1 MQTEFMKKAN
11 APCEF
16 SPYNIQELKRCTED
30 PIYFIRNYI
39 KVQHPTKGSIPF
51 DLYPY
56 QEAMIRDFQNNR
68 YNITLQA
75 RQSGKTTTIAAFLL
89 WYTCFQFDKTV
100 LVASNK
106 NSNAMEIMARVI
118 YAYEELPHWLKP
130 GTKYATKHSMEFDN
144 GSRIFSEATTESTGR
159 GKSLS
164 LLMLD
169 ELAFVPKRIQE
180 EMWVSVQPTFST
192 GGGCIISS
200 TPNGDSDLFAELWT
214 GAKLGINGFNPV
226 FVHWSDHP
234 DRDDQFKRDQ
244 IGQIGELRW
253 RQEFECELLS
263 NDPLLISSITLQN
276 IKPAAPIHED
286 RGVKFWSTVKSD
298 STYYVGVDIAT
309 GVEADFATI
318 QILEF
323 PSMIQFAE
331 FRSNKVNIQQLYSR
345 VKWVLNYLLTCGN
358 EQKKKPPEVYWSFEN
373 NGVGAA
379 FGTLYQN
386 DETFPDAVLLSDQNR
401 LGIATT
407 SRNKILSCIEL
418 KNLVEK
424 KNTGIKIHSD
434 LLITELKNYISTGKS
449 YAAKRGST
457 DDLIAAMLVIIQL
470 LQRAA
475 QFEPEVFNTMYSYDD
490 HYNEENDESGFGDE
504 PMPMVF

>member
-1 MQTEFMKKAN
+1 MQTDLMKKAN
-11 APCEF
+11 IECEF
-16 SPYNIQELKRCTED
+16 TPHTLQELKRCSED
-30 PIYFIRNYI
+30 PIYFIRKYI
-39 KVQHPTKGSIPF
+39 KVQHPRLGAIPF

-56 QEAMIRDFQNNR
+56 QEDLIRSFQHNR

-106 NSNAMEIMARVI
+106 NSNAMEIMARII
-118 YAYEELPHWLKP
+118 YAYEELPMWLKP
-130 GTKYATKHSMEFDN
+130 GTKYATKHSLEFDN
-144 GSRIFSEATTESTGR
+144 GSKIYSQATTESTGR
-159 GKSLS
+159 GLSLS

-180 EMWVSVQPTFST
+180 EMWISVQPTLST

-214 GAKLGINGFNPV
+214 GAKLGTNGFHST
-226 FVHWSDHP
+226 FVHWSDTP
-234 DRDDQFKRDQ
+234 GRDEEFKRTNMA
-244 IGQIGELRW
+244 QIGELRW

-263 NDPLLISSITLQN
+263 NDPLLISSITIQRL
-276 IKPAAPIHED
+276 KPLKPISED
-286 RGVKFWSTVKSD
+286 YGVKFWGEINPNN
-298 STYYVGVDIAT
+298 TYYVGVDIAT
-309 GVEADFATI
+309 GIESDFATI
-318 QILEF
+318 QVLEF

-331 FRSNKVNIQQLYSR
+331 FRSNKVNIQQLYAR
-345 VKWVLNYLLTCGN
+345 VKWLLNHLVTNAGN
-358 EQKKKPPEVYWSFEN
+358 LKSKPPEVYWSFEN

-386 DETFPDAVLLSDQNR
+386 DESFPEVMLLSDPNR

-407 SRNKILSCIEL
+407 SKNKILSCVEF

-424 KNTGIKIHSD
+424 KSNNLILNSD
-434 LLITELKNYISTGKS
+434 LLLTELKNYVSNGKS
-449 YAAKRGST
+449 YAAKRGAT
-457 DDLIAAMLVIIQL
+457 DDLIAAMLVIIQML
-470 LQRAA
+470 KRAA
-475 QFEPEVFNTMYSYDD
+475 EFEPDVFNTLYDYSDL
-490 HYNEENDESGFGDE
+490 GDE
-504 PMPMVF
+504 DDEYGDSPMPMVF